1 MQLGIV
7 VLCLA
12 YLLSQFFR
20 SFLAVLSS
28 VLATDIGAQPDDL
41 AYALGLLFLVFAI
54 MQIPVGWGLDRV
66 GPRLVSSILLLVG
79 GGGGAFLF
87 SYAQNPTHI
96 NLSMALFG
104 IGCSPVL
111 MASYYIFVR
120 SLSLIHI

>member
-1 MQLGIV
+1 M

-28 VLATDIGAQPDDL
+28 VLASDIGAQPDDL
-41 AYALGLLFLVFAI
+41 AYALGLLFIVFAV
-54 MQIPVGWGLDRV
+54 MQIPVGWGLDRI
-66 GPRLVSSILLLVG
+66 GPRLVSSILLLLG

-104 IGCSPVL
+104 IGCYPVL

-120 SLSLIHI
+120 SY